1 MKLIDND
8 YAKSE
13 SAYHHHDS
21 RNEKY
26 QIKYL
31 YTYILR
37 ILMDLGNMY
46 RNTKGLDSN
55 KINDSTIMINMQ
67 FICLAYLPYL

>member
-21 RNEKY
+21 RNKVF
-26 QIKYL
+26 I
-31 YTYILR
+31 YIH
-37 ILMDLGNMY
+37 IEN
-46 RNTKGLDSN
+46 
-55 KINDSTIMINMQ
+55 INGIWEICIGIPKDSTRIKLMT
-67 FICLAYLPYL
+67 LPL